1 MSVRKILKMGRQ
13 LLLEESEPITEFD
26 TPELHQLVADL
37 WETMKATEGAGLA
50 APQIGVLKRVVV
62 FGYDKDYHPE
72 NMNEIPAT
80 VLVNPKLTPLTEE
93 FEERWE
99 GCLSIPGMRGAV
111 PRYTKVRIDA
121 YDVTG
126 KPFSCEATGFHAR
139 VAQHECDHLDGILYT
154 DRADS
159 VFFSEQSAAERK
171 HYDSLGYYVKPQA
184 LIR

>member
-26 TPELHQLVADL
+26 TPELHQLIADL
-37 WETMKATEGAGLA
+37 WETMKATDGAGLA

-72 NMNEIPAT
+72 NMDVVPAT
-80 VLVNPKLTPLTEE
+80 VLINPKLTPLTEE
-93 FEERWE
+93 FDERWE

-126 KPFSCEATGFHAR
+126 KPFSCDAEGFHAR
-139 VAQHECDHLDGILYT
+139 VAQHECDHLDGILYPMRML
-154 DRADS
+154 DLDCFGFNDAFEEDDLAE
-159 VFFSEQSAAERK
+159 EQQR
-171 HYDSLGYYVKPQA
+171 
-184 LIR
+184 